1 VTYLSNFVDTLEN
14 APILKENLD
23 ELQQTVHLMQTEN
36 SDEFFDVS
44 IRNKKFGRVD
54 AMNGP
59 RILEKYV
66 MSRVVI
72 RSKFAD
78 FSLIDLPTLCKVPQ
92 GRLIGL
98 PTFSPDSESN
108 KQYLYKDM
116 KHEDKVPLSTQC
128 IPGF

>member
-1 VTYLSNFVDTLEN
+1 MAALAKDVTYLSSFVDTLEN

-36 SDEFFDVS
+36 PDEFFDVS

-66 MSRVVI
+66 I
-72 RSKFAD
+72 
-78 FSLIDLPTLCKVPQ
+78 
-92 GRLIGL
+92 IGMMMKGNL
-98 PTFSPDSESN
+98 LTF
-108 KQYLYKDM
+108 
-116 KHEDKVPLSTQC
+116 H
-128 IPGF
+128 